1 MAERGFVKGIS
12 EAARDPYILL
22 QVPDLKTAENFPHN
36 AIVIWFRT
44 LWLYVLQMPALKAIC
59 KVT

>member
-12 EAARDPYILL
+12 EAAHDPYILL